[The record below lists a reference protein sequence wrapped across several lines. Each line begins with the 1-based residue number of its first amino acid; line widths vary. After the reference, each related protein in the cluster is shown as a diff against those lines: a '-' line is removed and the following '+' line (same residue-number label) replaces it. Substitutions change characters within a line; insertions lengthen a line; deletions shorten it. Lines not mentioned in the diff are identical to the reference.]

1 MTATVDCACD
11 DAADDEAD
19 RVAAAELDWDCELAL
34 AIELPKA
41 GNTTAVDCDCDDAV
55 EDATALSKVAPALA
69 APGKASVGGV
79 KLAV

>member
-55 EDATALSKVAPALA
+55 EDATALSPNPNPVAVRTDAS
-69 APGKASVGGV
+69 APSNG
-79 KLAV
+79 